1 MKRKIVIST
10 LLNQVQV
17 GIVEGRCLAEYYLE
31 RDCDERLG
39 GNVYKGLVENVCLAW
54 VPPSLT

>member
-17 GIVEGRCLAEYYLE
+17 GIVEGR
-31 RDCDERLG
+31 RLQSITWSVTAM
-39 GNVYKGLVENVCLAW
+39 NASAAMCTKAWWKMFCPVW